1 MILDI
6 ASHKQIAE
14 FKENCTDKKVGEKK
28 RKIKNNIN
36 LADIVQT

>member
-28 RKIKNNIN
+28 ERQKI
-36 LADIVQT
+36 T